1 MSRREDKREQLL
13 RIAVDMYSRE
23 GDFTARDLTARAG
36 MNIASLNY
44 YFGSKENLVGEIE
57 QRLLQLFTEDITSVS
72 AKGRTPLERLS
83 TLLYAVAERLLANP
97 GITRHFVDMLIAG
110 DDRVFELLEASVGRG
125 GPIFAALM
133 DILRGIGITDE
144 EEGFRR
150 LVIGVSSLAPVFV
163 IGLGRAR
170 DIPVLQHDAFVR
182 SHIDTL
188 ANLLLA
194 PLPAVSPGEP

>member
-1 MSRREDKREQLL
+1 
-13 RIAVDMYSRE
+13 
-23 GDFTARDLTARAG
+23 
-36 MNIASLNY
+36 
-44 YFGSKENLVGEIE
+44 
-57 QRLLQLFTEDITSVS
+57 
-72 AKGRTPLERLS
+72 
-83 TLLYAVAERLLANP
+83 
-97 GITRHFVDMLIAG
+97 MLIAG
-110 DDRVFELLEASVGRG
+110 DDRVFELLEVSVGRG

-194 PLPAVSPGEP
+194 PLPVVSPGDP